1 MANNV
6 FADKPAAIVAK
17 TSISFASAGLDAT
30 KVRVIYEVGDPL
42 KSFIPGRAINA
53 ITGFTQDKGYYM
65 VPAVDLDLSAIVAP
79 PLDAANIT
87 PPAPTAGI
95 VDDTAN
101 TFDWTNAA
109 GYVTADHETSINGGT
124 TWTAATK
131 PLSVGDVSLA
141 IGQVMVR
148 VKAAT
153 GRNAGP
159 TLSNATAFNTG
170 NITPAAPTAGVVDD
184 TADTFNWT
192 NNPTY
197 TALSDYEYTLDGGST
212 YSTVTAKPISV
223 GNVAKAI
230 GQVGVRVKAAT
241 GRNVSATLFNA
252 SAFNVAAGDTTP
264 PTVVSATAINAN
276 TVRVVFS
283 EVVTDS
289 ITAGSM
295 AFKKNGAA
303 NNPTAR
309 SGSGTNTVDY
319 TVPTMAAG
327 DTILRTYVPA
337 TGDIKDAAGN
347 ELAAFTDVAVT
358 NSIPASAD
366 ADATAFNTAAGITD
380 NTQKAAINQ
389 LVVDIKAAGLWANM
403 KAIYPLVGGTA
414 ASHKYNLKDPQD
426 TDAAFRLSFL
436 GTITHNAN
444 GATGDGTTGYA
455 DTFLN
460 DTTHITGNPITIG
473 SYSRTNGNTGF
484 SMGCNGSGGTYIADR
499 NSLIARVHDTSD
511 GTTAIPNQQRLIII
525 TRTAG
530 GVVNHYK
537 DGTQLVNTTP
547 AVSGRINFKYFLFG
561 MSNSGAAT
569 GFSDKNYCFFFIYDG
584 GMTQTEATALTN
596 AVNTYQTTL
605 GRNV

>member
-17 TSISFASAGLDAT
+17 SSISFASAGLNDLA
-30 KVRVIYEVGDPL
+30 KVRIIYEVGDPL
-42 KSFIPGRAINA
+42 KSFVPGRAINA

-65 VPAVDLDLSAIVAP
+65 VPAADLDLSAIVAP

-95 VDDTAN
+95 VNDTAN

-131 PLSVGDVSLA
+131 PLSVGDVALA

-159 TLSNATAFNTG
+159 TLSNATAFT
-170 NITPAAPTAGVVDD
+170 
-184 TADTFNWT
+184 
-192 NNPTY
+192 
-197 TALSDYEYTLDGGST
+197 
-212 YSTVTAKPISV
+212 
-223 GNVAKAI
+223 
-230 GQVGVRVKAAT
+230 
-241 GRNVSATLFNA
+241 
-252 SAFNVAAGDTTP
+252 VAAGDTTA
-264 PTVVSATAINAN
+264 PTVTSATAINS
-276 TVRVVFS
+276 TTIRVVFS

-309 SGSGTNTVDY
+309 TGSGTNTIDY

-347 ELAAFTDVAVT
+347 EMAAFTDVAVT
-358 NSIPASAD
+358 NSVPAGAD

-380 NTQKAAINQ
+380 NTQKGAINQ
-389 LVVDIKAAGLWANM
+389 LVVDLKAAGLWANM
-403 KAIYPLVGGTA
+403 KAVYPVIGGTA
-414 ASHKYNLKDPQD
+414 ASHKYNLKNPLD

-436 GTITHNAN
+436 GTITHTAN
-444 GATGDGTTGYA
+444 GMTGDGTTGYA

-460 DTTHITGNPITIG
+460 DTTHITGDPITIG

-499 NSLIARVHDTSD
+499 NSLIARVHDASD
-511 GTTAIPNQQRLIII
+511 ATTAIANQQRLIVV

-537 DGTQLVNTTP
+537 DGTQLVNSTP
-547 AVSGRINFKYFLFG
+547 AVSGKINFKYFLLG

-584 GMTQTEATALTN
+584 GMTQTEVTAITN
-596 AVNTYQTTL
+596 AVNAYQTTL